1 MALNLS
7 DIQAAGHLPPEL
19 SREVITRATEQS
31 TIAQVAGRADMSIK
45 GTEFVIDRGYVEA
58 DIVEEGKPKPVSD
71 FGLNYV
77 RAVPLKAAVIVD
89 WTREARIANPGG
101 VLDRIGDRLSEAI
114 AQQIDAA
121 VLYGKSVK
129 SGADIDGLAHL
140 NQTENRVELGTAT
153 AAKGGLTTDFLAGYS
168 AVANEGHDFTGFVAD
183 PRLRSDLIGAVDAQG
198 RPVFQSGVSLN
209 ASMGSLLGLPVAYGR
224 AVSGRYGR
232 TGADTGVR
240 AFGGDFAG
248 ALKLGF
254 VENVSIKT
262 TDTATVGGVSMW
274 ETNREAALCEAI
286 FSFVITD
293 LDAFAAYEVA
303 GADAEGE

>member
-1 MALNLS
+1 MSINLS
-7 DIQAAGHLPPEL
+7 DIQDAGHLPA
-19 SREVITRATEQS
+19 EVSSEIFTRATETS

-77 RAVPLKAAVIVD
+77 RAIPLKAAVIVD

-101 VLDRIGDRLSEAI
+101 VLDRITSKLSEAI

-129 SGADIDGLAHL
+129 SGTDIDGLVHL

-168 AVANEGHDFTGFVAD
+168 AVTDAGADFSAFVAD

-198 RPVFQSGVSLN
+198 RPVFQTAVSLGEKF
-209 ASMGSLLGLPVAYGR
+209 GSLLGLPVAYGR
-224 AVSGRYGR
+224 AVSGRYGNS
-232 TGADTGVR
+232 GVDTGVR
-240 AFGGDFAG
+240 AFGGDFANS
-248 ALKLGF
+248 LKLGF

-262 TDTATVGGVSMW
+262 TDSATVGGVSMW

>member
-31 TIAQVAGRADMSIK
+31 TVAQVAGRADMSIK
-45 GTEFVIDRGYVEA
+45 GNEFVIDRGFIEA
-58 DIVEEGKPKPVSD
+58 DIVEEGQPKPVSD
-71 FGLNYV
+71 VGLSYV

-89 WTREARIANPGG
+89 WTKEARIANPGG
-101 VLDRIGDRLSEAI
+101 VLDRIGAKLSEAI

-129 SGADIDGLAHL
+129 SGTQIADLPYL
-140 NQTENRVELGTAT
+140 NQTTNRVELGTAT

-168 AVANEGHDFTGFVAD
+168 AVTDTGADFSAFVAD

-198 RPVFQSGVSLN
+198 RPVFQTAVSLGEKF
-209 ASMGSLLGLPVAYGR
+209 GSLLGLPVAYGR
-224 AVSGRYGR
+224 AVSGRYGNS
-232 TGADTGVR
+232 GVDTGVR
-240 AFGGDFAG
+240 SFGGDFANS
-248 ALKLGF
+248 LKLGF

-303 GADAEGE
+303 QGS